1 MFCIS
6 FGAWCVVLLVNRTNY
21 SMDDSK
27 MLLFALLFILCST
40 QLLNHPSFS
49 MGRRV
54 VFAGVSFS
62 DLPPPRPEVEHLNG
76 EEGGGDTQEDK
87 AYDGRVVEVVR
98 SHGFLQG

>member
-1 MFCIS
+1 
-6 FGAWCVVLLVNRTNY
+6 
-21 SMDDSK
+21 
-27 MLLFALLFILCST
+27 
-40 QLLNHPSFS
+40 